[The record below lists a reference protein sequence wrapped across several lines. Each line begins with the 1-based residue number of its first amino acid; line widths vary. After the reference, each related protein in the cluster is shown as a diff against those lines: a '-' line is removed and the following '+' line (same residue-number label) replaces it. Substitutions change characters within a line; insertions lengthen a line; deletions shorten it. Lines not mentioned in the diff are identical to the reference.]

1 MLSAT
6 IVLPILL
13 TITILITFIGI
24 IYISRI
30 GVSVEGYIVSRNSIG
45 IRSAIATVVAS
56 VVGAWILFSPAE
68 AGTWAGITGLI
79 GYSVGQAS
87 PFIAF
92 AFIGPRIRRLM
103 KNGHSLTEYVWY
115 RFGRAM
121 YIFIMGVMLFYMFV
135 FLSAEL
141 TAIARAVSI
150 LADIPLVWT
159 AIIVAIGT
167 IAYTS
172 YGGIRASMFT
182 DNIQF
187 AIGVPLL
194 ISVFIATIVILG
206 GFHSAFDPVTTIS
219 PQLLSFDH
227 VPGIEFA
234 VTLFIAIFA
243 ANMFHQGFWQRVYAC
258 RDDKVLFRAF
268 ILAGIITIPI
278 VFIAGL
284 LGVMSV
290 GAGVPTDM
298 ASVAF
303 FFLVIKAFPSWLA
316 LVILILALI
325 LVMSSMDT
333 VINGIASAV
342 TTDMHRFLPR
352 MDALLLLRSSRV
364 LTILVTIPAIFI
376 AAQGYSVLYLFLIA
390 DLVCAGSVFPVLY
403 GLYDRRLKGKTA
415 LLSSIFGISSGA
427 IFFPKNDF
435 TPWLVFPQELSFIKG
450 GEGDFLFSFAIALG
464 VSIGTSLVCSLVS
477 FIWKPEAVY
486 DHAILNQQICSIEH
500 EEIK

>member
-1 MLSAT
+1 MLSVAT
-6 IVLPILL
+6 VLPILL
-13 TITILITFIGI
+13 LVTILMTLVGS
-24 IYISRI
+24 IYVSRI
-30 GVSVEGYIVSRNSIG
+30 GLTVEGYVVSRNSIG
-45 IRSAIATVVAS
+45 TKSAIATVVAS
-56 VVGAWILFSPAE
+56 IVGAWILFSPAE

-79 GYSVGQAS
+79 GYSAGQAS

-92 AFIGPRIRRLM
+92 AFIGPRIRKLM
-103 KNGHSLTEYVWY
+103 KNGHSLTEYVWH

-159 AIIVAIGT
+159 AIIVAVGT

-172 YGGIRASMFT
+172 YGGMRASIFT

-187 AIGVPLL
+187 VIGVPLL

-206 GFHSAFDPVTTIS
+206 GLDNAFDPVTTIS
-219 PQLLSFDH
+219 PQLLAFDH

-268 ILAGIITIPI
+268 ILAGIVTIPI
-278 VFIAGL
+278 VFLAGL
-284 LGVMSV
+284 LGIISV
-290 GAGVPTDM
+290 GSGVPNDM

-303 FFLVIKAFPSWLA
+303 FFLIIKVFPSWLA

-342 TTDMHRFLPR
+342 TTDIHRFLPGIN
-352 MDALLLLRSSRV
+352 APLLLRSSRV
-364 LTILVTIPAIFI
+364 LTVLVTIPAIFI

-403 GLYDRRLKGKTA
+403 GLYDGRLKGKMA
-415 LLSSIFGISSGA
+415 LLSATLGISSGA

-450 GEGDFLFSFAIALG
+450 GEGDFLFSFGVALV
-464 VSIGTSLVCSLVS
+464 VSISISLICSLLSFVS
-477 FIWKPEAVY
+477 RPEAVY
-486 DHAILNQQICSIEH
+486 DYAILNQEIHPIEH
-500 EEIK
+500 KEIK